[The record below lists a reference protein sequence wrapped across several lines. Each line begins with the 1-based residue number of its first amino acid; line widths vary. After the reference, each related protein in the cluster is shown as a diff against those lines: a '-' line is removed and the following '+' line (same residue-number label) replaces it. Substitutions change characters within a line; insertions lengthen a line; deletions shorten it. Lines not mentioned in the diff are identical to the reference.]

1 MYSFVLS
8 LNFMFRSRFCR
19 ILLGLIIYEV
29 GSYLNVFHGI
39 SPIVCGMI
47 GCFFIICNFFKIQK
61 RNISNLGCDYT
72 ILIVLTLLMFLRG
85 SLIGN
90 YLPVYG
96 TNVFD
101 TSLYAIFR
109 HCFFDNYCIAYLIPL
124 AAIINPNK
132 IEFSFSKK
140 IGNLL
145 CIISIMLAI
154 VHLPTL
160 IVASSYVDRTLNI
173 GDKQFNIR
181 ALTNA
186 IFIGSGFFI
195 FFSFCFQLI
204 RGKMKWLFPITMIIV
219 FLCTV
224 AGAGR
229 GDSLILILQIL
240 IFFYICFKYPY
251 ISKNVSKG
259 STLKLLIVLLFVI
272 FGLVYLVLKTDYFT
286 FLLNRLFE
294 DGNTGSFAKSGRE
307 EFMQDM
313 LNDFDWNPFF
323 WLFGKGINGAYEA
336 CSDGGYMRDTIEWG
350 FMQLILKGGV
360 FYLVTYCFVLL
371 RTAYLG
377 ILKSNNLV
385 CKSFGFMCLIR
396 VVELIT
402 FGHPSIS
409 VEFFFV
415 WLGVGFVRNRFF
427 RIMNNDSIIQ
437 MFKI

>member
-1 MYSFVLS
+1 
-8 LNFMFRSRFCR
+8 MFRSRFCK
-19 ILLGLIIYEV
+19 ILFGFIVYEV

-47 GCFFIICNFFKIQK
+47 GCFCIIYNYSKLHK
-61 RNISNLGCDYT
+61 RNISKLGVDYIMLT
-72 ILIVLTLLMFLRG
+72 VLTLFMFMRG

-96 TNVFD
+96 TNSFD
-101 TSLYAIFR
+101 TSIYAIFR
-109 HCFFDNYCIAYLIPL
+109 HCFFDNYGIAYLVPF
-124 AAIINPNK
+124 AAIIDPNK
-132 IEFSFSKK
+132 IDFSISKK
-140 IGNLL
+140 FGILF
-145 CIISIMLAI
+145 CVISAILAI

-160 IVASSYVDRTLNI
+160 IVASSVADRTLDI
-173 GDKQFNIR
+173 GDKQFDIR
-181 ALTNA
+181 TLSNA
-186 IFIGSGFFI
+186 IFMGSGFFI

-204 RGKMKWLFPITMIIV
+204 NGKKKWVFPITMIIA

-229 GDSLILILQIL
+229 GDTLIFVLQIL
-240 IFFYICFKYPY
+240 VFFYIWFKYPY
-251 ISKNVSKG
+251 IYKNKKSIF
-259 STLKLLIVLLFVI
+259 SLLIVLLIVI
-272 FGLVYLVLKTDYFT
+272 CGISYLVLKTDYFT
-286 FLLNRLFE
+286 FLFDRLSE
-294 DGNTGSFAKSGRE
+294 NGNFNSLAKSGRE
-307 EFMQDM
+307 EFMNDM
-313 LNDFDWNPFF
+313 LNDFGWNPFL
-323 WLFGKGINGAYEA
+323 WLFGKGINGAYQA

-415 WLGVGFVRNRFF
+415 WLGVGFVRNRFL

>member
-1 MYSFVLS
+1 MLS
-8 LNFMFRSRFCR
+8 NRFCF
-19 ILLGLIIYEV
+19 ILLGFIIYEI
-29 GSYLNVFHGI
+29 GSYLDVFHGV
-39 SPIVCGMI
+39 SPIICGMI
-47 GCFFIICNFFKIQK
+47 GCFFIICNFLKVQK
-61 RNISNLGCDYT
+61 ENVSNLGIDYT

-96 TNVFD
+96 TNGFD
-101 TSLYAIFR
+101 TSFYAIFR

-132 IEFSFSKK
+132 IDFSFSKK
-140 IGNLL
+140 LGILL

-160 IVASSYVDRTLNI
+160 IVASSFVDRTLNI
-173 GDKQFNIR
+173 GDKQFDIR

-186 IFIGSGFFI
+186 VFIGSGFFA

-204 RGKMKWLFPITMIIV
+204 IGKKKWFFPITMIIA

-229 GDSLILILQIL
+229 GDTLIFVLQIL
-240 IFFYICFKYPY
+240 IFFYIWFKYPY
-251 ISKNVSKG
+251 ISKKGNNG
-259 STLKLLIVLLFVI
+259 STLRLLLVLLFVI
-272 FGLVYLVLKTDYFT
+272 LGLAYLVLKTDYFT
-286 FLLNRLFE
+286 FLLDRLFE

-307 EFMQDM
+307 EFMHDM

-360 FYLVTYCFVLL
+360 FYLVTYCFVLVK
-371 RTAYLG
+371 TSYLG
-377 ILKSNNLV
+377 IVKSNNLV

-396 VVELIT
+396 VVALIT

-427 RIMNNDSIIQ
+427 RLMDNKSVIQ
-437 MFKI
+437 LFKI